1 MCVPSEG
8 EKTREN
14 LMNLS
19 EAYLSPVNYSF
30 NFTIGLKLF
39 KVLKNGGKYS

>member
-1 MCVPSEG
+1 MNHHGGYNLIRNGTEKNVCVPSEG

-19 EAYLSPVNYSF
+19 EAYLSVQ
-30 NFTIGLKLF
+30 
-39 KVLKNGGKYS
+39 